1 MAIPVVTPL
10 YAAFLGLLLLVLA
23 WNVVKQRR
31 IHKVGLGDGGIPAL
45 SRAIRV
51 HANFVEYVP
60 LTLVLVLLVELQL
73 QGAHLWVAHGLGGA
87 LLLGRVLHAIG
98 LNGSAGTSFGRMW
111 GTLLTWLALL
121 AASALL
127 VWRWVMITLL

>member
-73 QGAHLWVAHGLGGA
+73 QGAHLWVAHVLGGA

-98 LNGSAGTSFGRMW
+98 LGASAGTSFGRMW

>member
-31 IHKVGLGDGGIPAL
+31 IHQVGLGDGGIPAL

-73 QGAHLWVAHGLGGA
+73 QGAHLWVAHALGGA

-98 LNGSAGTSFGRMW
+98 LSGSAGTSFGRMW

-121 AASALL
+121 AAAALL

>member
-45 SRAIRV
+45 GRAIRV
-51 HANFVEYVP
+51 QANFVEYVP
-60 LTLVLVLLVELQL
+60 LTLLLVLLVELQL
-73 QGAHLWVAHGLGGA
+73 QGAHLWVAHVLGGA

-98 LNGSAGTSFGRMW
+98 LSGSAGTSFGRMW